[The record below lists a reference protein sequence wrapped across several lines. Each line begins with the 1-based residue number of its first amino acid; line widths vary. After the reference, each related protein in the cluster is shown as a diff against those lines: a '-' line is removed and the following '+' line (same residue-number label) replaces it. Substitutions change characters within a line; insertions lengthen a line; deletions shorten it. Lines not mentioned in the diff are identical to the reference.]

1 MNELTYNNYLQHF
14 GILGMKWGVRRY
26 QNPDGTLTE
35 AGKRRYGTTEGLEK
49 ARQERE
55 ERKEAKEIAK
65 KDKAIATGNAKMIRK
80 YADRMTTQ
88 ELQNAATRAQ
98 YVSNVKAIQNRGKP
112 KLDPVNTVTNAL
124 RKTSSLMNAVS
135 DTAGAIDRIKKLL
148 EDPDERKAREKEK
161 QRKADDEKVMLANLR
176 TKAKEIFNDTYDKT
190 PGTHAEKLV
199 AATNAKNDWL
209 STAYDA
215 ESGRI
220 TKESLEAERKK
231 KENSDENW
239 LKKFMDWG
247 AERTGKRKPYPN
259 DMDSDDFTSLNSVL
273 STKVSDIERPSGRAV
288 PMYSNWNVQMGN
300 NPILST
306 KVKDLYKEF
315 YEPDDDDWKRR

>member
-1 MNELTYNNYLQHF
+1 MSELTYNNYLQHF

-112 KLDPVNTVTNAL
+112 KVDPVSTVTNAL
-124 RKTSSLMNAVS
+124 RKTSGLMNAVS
-135 DTAGAIDRIKKLL
+135 DTAGAIDRIKKLM
-148 EDPDERKAREKEK
+148 EDPDERKARDKAK
-161 QRKADDEKVMLANLR
+161 QLKADNERTFYATLRQKATEAAKKAYDE
-176 TKAKEIFNDTYDKT
+176 T
-190 PGTHAEKLV
+190 PGDDRAKSV
-199 AATNAKNDWL
+199 ASRDIYSKIMGSADD
-209 STAYDA
+209 AY
-215 ESGRI
+215 SGRI
-220 TKESLEAERKK
+220 TKESLEAESKKKDSHPIKEFLNWAADSTGNRKK
-231 KENSDENW
+231 ASDIMNSGVLDE
-239 LKKFMDWG
+239 LYDPVDKKW
-247 AERTGKRKPYPN
+247 KVKPQ
-259 DMDSDDFTSLNSVL
+259 VL
-273 STKVSDIERPSGRAV
+273 STKVSDLGPFDYLDDAMRDD
-288 PMYSNWNVQMGN
+288 YSE
-300 NPILST
+300 
-306 KVKDLYKEF
+306 KR
-315 YEPDDDDWKRR
+315 WKRT

>member
-124 RKTSSLMNAVS
+124 RKTSGLMNAVS
-135 DTAGAIDRIKKLL
+135 DTAGAIDRIKKLMD
-148 EDPDERKAREKEK
+148 DPDERKAREKEK
-161 QRKADDEKVMLANLR
+161 QLKDSNEKTFYATLRQKATEAAKKAYDETPGDDRAKAVASRDVYSKIMGSADD
-176 TKAKEIFNDTYDKT
+176 
-190 PGTHAEKLV
+190 
-199 AATNAKNDWL
+199 
-209 STAYDA
+209 AY
-215 ESGRI
+215 SGRI
-220 TKESLEAERKK
+220 TKESLEAESKKKDSHPIKEFLNWAAESTGNRKK
-231 KENSDENW
+231 ANDIMASGVLDE
-239 LKKFMDWG
+239 LYDPVKKTW
-247 AERTGKRKPYPN
+247 KVKPQ
-259 DMDSDDFTSLNSVL
+259 VL
-273 STKVSDIERPSGRAV
+273 STKVSDLGPFDYLDDAMRDD
-288 PMYSNWNVQMGN
+288 YSE
-300 NPILST
+300 
-306 KVKDLYKEF
+306 KR
-315 YEPDDDDWKRR
+315 WKRT

>member
-1 MNELTYNNYLQHF
+1 MSELTYNNYLQHF

-35 AGKRRYGTTEGLEK
+35 AGKRRYGTVEGLEK

-124 RKTSSLMNAVS
+124 RKTSGLMNAVS
-135 DTAGAIDRIKKLL
+135 DTAGAIDRIKKLM
-148 EDPDERKAREKEK
+148 EDPDERKARETAN
-161 QRKADDEKVMLANLR
+161 QLKADNEKTFYATLRQKATEAAKKAYDE
-176 TKAKEIFNDTYDKT
+176 T
-190 PGTHAEKLV
+190 PGDDRAKSV
-199 AATNAKNDWL
+199 ASRDVYSKIMGSADD
-209 STAYDA
+209 AY
-215 ESGRI
+215 SGRI
-220 TKESLEAERKK
+220 TKESLEAESKKKDSHPIKEFLNWAANNTGNRKK
-231 KENSDENW
+231 ADDIMKSGVLDE
-239 LKKFMDWG
+239 LYDPVDKKW
-247 AERTGKRKPYPN
+247 KVKPQ
-259 DMDSDDFTSLNSVL
+259 VL
-273 STKVSDIERPSGRAV
+273 STKVSDLGPFDYLDDAMRDD
-288 PMYSNWNVQMGN
+288 YSE
-300 NPILST
+300 
-306 KVKDLYKEF
+306 KR
-315 YEPDDDDWKRR
+315 WKRT

>member
-1 MNELTYNNYLQHF
+1 MSELTYNNYLQHF

-35 AGKRRYGTTEGLEK
+35 AGKRRYGTAEGLEK
-49 ARQERE
+49 ARRERE

-112 KLDPVNTVTNAL
+112 KLDPVKTVTNAL
-124 RKTSSLMNAVS
+124 NTTSNLMNAIS
-135 DTAGAIDRIKKLL
+135 NTASGIDKMKKLL
-148 EDPDERKAREKEK
+148 EDPDEREAREKEK
-161 QRKADDEKVMLANLR
+161 QRKADDEKAIIGNIR
-176 TKAKEIFNDTYDKT
+176 AKAKDIYNDTYDKT

-209 STAYDA
+209 RTAYDA
-215 ESGRI
+215 ESGRL

-231 KENSDENW
+231 KDSHPIKEFLNWAADSTGNRKKASDIMSSGVLDE
-239 LKKFMDWG
+239 LYDPVDKKW
-247 AERTGKRKPYPN
+247 KVKPQ
-259 DMDSDDFTSLNSVL
+259 VL
-273 STKVSDIERPSGRAV
+273 STKVDDI
-288 PMYSNWNVQMGN
+288 NDDF
-300 NPILST
+300 ID
-306 KVKDLYKEF
+306 KIVK
-315 YEPDDDDWKRR
+315 PDWKRR

>member
-124 RKTSSLMNAVS
+124 RKTSGLMNAVS
-135 DTAGAIDRIKKLL
+135 DTAGAIDRIKKLM

-161 QRKADDEKVMLANLR
+161 KLKDDNEKTFYATLRQKATEAAKKAYDE
-176 TKAKEIFNDTYDKT
+176 T
-190 PGTHAEKLV
+190 PGDDRAKAV
-199 AATNAKNDWL
+199 ASRDVYSKIMG
-209 STAYDA
+209 STDDAY
-215 ESGRI
+215 SGRI
-220 TKESLEAERKK
+220 TKESLEAESKKKDSHPIKEFLNWAAESTGNRKK
-231 KENSDENW
+231 ANDIMASGVLDE
-239 LKKFMDWG
+239 LYDPVKKTW
-247 AERTGKRKPYPN
+247 KVKPQ
-259 DMDSDDFTSLNSVL
+259 VL
-273 STKVSDIERPSGRAV
+273 STKVSDLGPFDYLDDAMRDD
-288 PMYSNWNVQMGN
+288 YSE
-300 NPILST
+300 
-306 KVKDLYKEF
+306 KR
-315 YEPDDDDWKRR
+315 WKRT

>member
-35 AGKRRYGTTEGLEK
+35 AGKRRYGTAEGLEK

-124 RKTSSLMNAVS
+124 RKTSGLMNAVS

-161 QRKADDEKVMLANLR
+161 QLKDSNEKTFYATLRQKATEAAKKAYDE
-176 TKAKEIFNDTYDKT
+176 T
-190 PGTHAEKLV
+190 PGDDRAKAV
-199 AATNAKNDWL
+199 ASRDIYSKIMS
-209 STAYDA
+209 STDDAY
-215 ESGRI
+215 SGRI
-220 TKESLEAERKK
+220 TKESLAAERKQ
-231 KENSDENW
+231 KEKSDENW

-259 DMDSDDFTSLNSVL
+259 SMDSDDFTSLNSVL
-273 STKVSDIERPSGRAV
+273 NTKVSDIERPSGR
-288 PMYSNWNVQMGN
+288 MGN
-300 NPILST
+300 DQILST

-315 YEPDDDDWKRR
+315 YEPDDDWKRR

>member
-112 KLDPVNTVTNAL
+112 KLNPVKTVTNAL
-124 RKTSSLMNAVS
+124 NTTSNLMNAIS
-135 DTAGAIDRIKKLL
+135 NTASGIDKMKKLL

-161 QRKADDEKVMLANLR
+161 QLKADNEKTFYATLRQKATEAAKKVYDE
-176 TKAKEIFNDTYDKT
+176 T
-190 PGTHAEKLV
+190 PGDERHKTV
-199 AATNAKNDWL
+199 AANDIFSKIMG
-209 STAYDA
+209 STDDAY
-215 ESGRI
+215 SGRV

-231 KENSDENW
+231 KENGDEKW
-239 LKKFMDWG
+239 VKKFMDWG
-247 AERTGKRKPYPN
+247 AEKTGKRKPYPTG
-259 DMDSDDFTSLNSVL
+259 MDSDDFTSLNGL
-273 STKVSDIERPSGRAV
+273 LNTKVSDIKRPTGRIV
-288 PMYSNWNVQMGN
+288 PMYPNWNVQMGN
-300 NPILST
+300 NPVLST

-315 YEPDDDDWKRR
+315 YDPDDEWKRR

>member
-35 AGKRRYGTTEGLEK
+35 AGKRRYGTVEGLEK

-124 RKTSSLMNAVS
+124 RKTSGLMNAVS
-135 DTAGAIDRIKKLL
+135 DTAGAIDRIRKLM

-161 QRKADDEKVMLANLR
+161 ARKEADESSYFKVIRAKIAQEAQDVYNKTSGDELD
-176 TKAKEIFNDTYDKT
+176 KA
-190 PGTHAEKLV
+190 
-199 AATNAKNDWL
+199 AARDEYLKSHLKN
-209 STAYDA
+209 AYDA
-215 ESGRI
+215 FDGRL

-231 KENSDENW
+231 KDSHPIKEFLNWAADSTGNRKKASDIMSSGVLDE
-239 LKKFMDWG
+239 LYDPVDKKW
-247 AERTGKRKPYPN
+247 KVKPQ
-259 DMDSDDFTSLNSVL
+259 VL
-273 STKVSDIERPSGRAV
+273 STKVSDLGPFDYLDDAMRDD
-288 PMYSNWNVQMGN
+288 YSE
-300 NPILST
+300 
-306 KVKDLYKEF
+306 KR
-315 YEPDDDDWKRR
+315 WKRT

>member
-124 RKTSSLMNAVS
+124 RKTSGLMNAVS

-161 QRKADDEKVMLANLR
+161 QLKDSNEKTFYATLRQKATEAAKKAYDETPGDDRAKAVASRDVYSKIMGSADD
-176 TKAKEIFNDTYDKT
+176 
-190 PGTHAEKLV
+190 
-199 AATNAKNDWL
+199 
-209 STAYDA
+209 AY
-215 ESGRI
+215 SGRI
-220 TKESLEAERKK
+220 TKESLEAESKKKDSHPIKDFLNWASNNTGNRKK
-231 KENSDENW
+231 ADDIMNSGVLDE
-239 LKKFMDWG
+239 LYDPVDKKW
-247 AERTGKRKPYPN
+247 KVKPQ
-259 DMDSDDFTSLNSVL
+259 VL
-273 STKVSDIERPSGRAV
+273 STKVSDLGSFDYLDDAMRDD
-288 PMYSNWNVQMGN
+288 YSE
-300 NPILST
+300 
-306 KVKDLYKEF
+306 KR
-315 YEPDDDDWKRR
+315 WKRT